1 MTRPAT
7 VPRPPRQMAGFLVT
21 KQHRRFVEFADAV
34 RRHRYIG
41 ACYGAPGLGKTLSA
55 RTYAAAD
62 DWDHWVHHRFA
73 KDALLPA
80 SLLASRTVMYTPTVT
95 TTARQL
101 LNEVHFHCDLLSDD
115 IEQTFNAD
123 YDLLML
129 GTEPASHTE
138 LLIVDEADRLKTNGL
153 EQLRDFFD
161 RHDIGV
167 ILIGMPGFDRQ
178 LARYPQL
185 YSRVGFRP
193 PIPPTRPRR
202 HPTRPG
208 PLLAAAAPHVRPRPG
223 LRHRRRQHHH
233 PDHRRQLPPHRT
245 THEPSRPCPG
255 HQPTRHHHHRRRPGS
270 PRNPRRRSPI
280 TAK

>member
-73 KDALLPA
+73 KDAVLPA

-185 YSRVGFRP
+185 YSRVGFAHQYRP
-193 PIPPTRPRR
+193 LDPEDIQPVLARYWQQLHLTFDPVQASDIDAVNTITRITGGNFRLIER
-202 HPTRPG
+202 LMSQVARVLDINQLDTITTDVVQATRETLVVG
-208 PLLAAAAPHVRPRPG
+208 A
-223 LRHRRRQHHH
+223 Q
-233 PDHRRQLPPHRT
+233 
-245 THEPSRPCPG
+245 
-255 HQPTRHHHHRRRPGS
+255 
-270 PRNPRRRSPI
+270 
-280 TAK
+280 